1 MLSVYADL
9 FRQEKR
15 KLDDRVVE
23 CFLVGYV
30 SQTKGYRLW
39 NPEKADVLITK
50 YVQFA
55 EDKISYEWIYKDSA
69 IHRYKYN
76 RI

>member
-1 MLSVYADL
+1 MLSVYANL
-9 FRQEKR
+9 FRQKKR
-15 KLDDRVVE
+15 KLDRAE

-30 SQTKGYRLW
+30 SQTKGYCLW
-39 NPEKADVLITK
+39 NPEKTDVLITK